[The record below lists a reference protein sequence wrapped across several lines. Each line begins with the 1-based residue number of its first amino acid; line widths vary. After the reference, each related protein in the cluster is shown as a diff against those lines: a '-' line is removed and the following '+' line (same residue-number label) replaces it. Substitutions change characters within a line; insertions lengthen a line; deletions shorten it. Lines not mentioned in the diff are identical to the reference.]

1 MWILWQVIFSV
12 RKSKTAHGNLWK
24 NSLKSQVHEKERGHK
39 CEKIFTI
46 KKNLIV
52 HIRVIHEER
61 KDPKCDMCG
70 KFFSQTKSLKRH
82 IHTIHESHKDY
93 KCHSCDKSFSQPG
106 DLKRHIYI
114 VHEGHKD
121 FNCESC
127 GKSYSDVGYLM
138 ITSIY

>member
-1 MWILWQVIFSV
+1 MQFLDISFGFCYCVHMV
-12 RKSKTAHGNLWK
+12 YGC
-24 NSLKSQVHEKERGHK
+24 SL
-39 CEKIFTI
+39 TI

-93 KCHSCDKSFSQPG
+93 KCHYCAKNFSQAG
-106 DLKRHIYI
+106 VLK
-114 VHEGHKD
+114 
-121 FNCESC
+121 S
-127 GKSYSDVGYLM
+127 S
-138 ITSIY
+138 